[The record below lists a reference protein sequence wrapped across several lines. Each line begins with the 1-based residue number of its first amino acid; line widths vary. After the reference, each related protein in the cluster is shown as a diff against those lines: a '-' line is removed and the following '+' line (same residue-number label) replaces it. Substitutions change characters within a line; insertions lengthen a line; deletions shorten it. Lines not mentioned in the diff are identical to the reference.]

1 MRINVVVTFSCFVVL
16 LADTRVQMKDLPEPV
31 QKTVREQTRNA
42 KLRGLSKEVDHGK
55 TFYEAETTVEGRSRD
70 ILIDASGAIVEVEE
84 VTDLENIPAA
94 ARKTIEALAGSG
106 KIVKL
111 ETITQGSVVSYEA
124 VVEKG
129 GKKSEVAV
137 DADGSL
143 KRK

>member
-1 MRINVVVTFSCFVVL
+1 
-16 LADTRVQMKDLPEPV
+16 
-31 QKTVREQTRNA
+31 
-42 KLRGLSKEVDHGK
+42 
-55 TFYEAETTVEGRSRD
+55 
-70 ILIDASGAIVEVEE
+70 
-84 VTDLENIPAA
+84 
-94 ARKTIEALAGSG
+94 
-106 KIVKL
+106 VKL